1 MVSGSLITNPLA
13 SPKSQFTPIPPMYF
27 PSGETAFAN
36 EKSIPKSSYPKPA
49 TKSFKFVN
57 PSSLVQM
64 KEDPCKIPPSK
75 GLNENPTATVPSSEI
90 AGKLVKKSS
99 GYSSSAFEL

>member
-1 MVSGSLITNPLA
+1 
-13 SPKSQFTPIPPMYF
+13 
-27 PSGETAFAN
+27 
-36 EKSIPKSSYPKPA
+36 
-49 TKSFKFVN
+49 
-57 PSSLVQM
+57 M

-99 GYSSSAFEL
+99 GYSSSAFGLYKIVPSFSFQI